1 MRDLATALR
10 GVTTRIAQE
19 YPLHDPRPSGRRSAG
34 ALSRA

>member
-1 MRDLATALR
+1 LSATLQTYLDE
-10 GVTTRIAQE
+10 VT